1 MKKKTVHIAL
11 LVALTLGLLSCAH
24 QPEPANTTADLDIPG
39 ARGSN
44 IVRLPNM
51 WWLRPVGRQIA
62 LGDFPVNIAV
72 HPDGKF
78 AAVLH
83 SGHGQ
88 HEIVVV
94 EISSGRLVS
103 HAALEE
109 SFYGLAF
116 SQDGKTLFCSGAGD
130 ETVHSFAFAKGFLND
145 QKTVQLRD
153 KKLRGIPGGLAVTKD
168 ADRLFVANVWGHRV
182 TEVNLTSQS
191 VGNEIV
197 LGTNKMIAFEAQKP
211 STEDEDAIKKRAETA
226 LEASTSL
233 DPFPYTCLLDEKR
246 DRLYVSLWAQAA
258 VAVINLKDNEIIA
271 RWKTEEHPNEMLLS
285 KSGKYLFVANANRNT
300 VSILDTDTGRT
311 KETLLAELV
320 PNSPPGSTP
329 NSLALSPD
337 EKLLFVANANI
348 NAISVFDIAEHGK
361 SRSLGF
367 IPVGWYPT
375 SVRVTPDGKHL
386 LVTNGKGLISKA
398 NRNGPQVTREPPA
411 SVREY
416 IGGLF
421 RGTLSIIDLPG
432 RDRLEDQMKRYTA
445 QAYSCLPRTNTIT
458 GADVTRLPIKYCIY
472 IIKENR
478 TYDQVFGDMPKGNG
492 DPSLCLFNERI
503 TPNHHKLASEFVL
516 LDNFYVESEVSA
528 DGHEWT

>member
-1 MKKKTVHIAL
+1 MRLFIL
-11 LVALTLGLLSCAH
+11 LAVTASFAGCAH
-24 QPEPANTTADLDIPG
+24 QPQPARTQRAEPDLPG
-39 ARGSN
+39 ARGTN
-44 IVRLPNM
+44 LVQLPNM
-51 WWLRPVGRQIA
+51 WSLRPVGRQIA

-94 EISSGRLVS
+94 EIASGRTVS
-103 HAALEE
+103 HASLDEC
-109 SFYGLAF
+109 FYGLAF

-130 ETVHSFAFAKGFLND
+130 ETVHSFSFAKGFLSD

-191 VGNEIV
+191 VGNEIL
-197 LGTNKMIAFEAQKP
+197 LGTNKLVAFEAQKA
-211 STEDEDAIKKRAETA
+211 STEDEDAIKKRAEAA
-226 LEASTSL
+226 LDTTTSA
-233 DPFPYTCLLDEKR
+233 DPFPYTCLIDEKR
-246 DRLYVSLWAQAA
+246 ERLYVSLWAQAA
-258 VAVINLKDNEIIA
+258 VAVINLKDNEIVA

-300 VSILDTDTGRT
+300 VSILDTDSGRI

-348 NAISVFDIAEHGK
+348 NAISVFDIAELGK

-386 LVTNGKGLISKA
+386 LVANGKGLISKA
-398 NRNGPQVTREPPA
+398 NRNGPQPTREPPP

-416 IGGLF
+416 IGGLL
-421 RGTLSIIDLPG
+421 RGTLSIIDLPA
-432 RDRLEDQMKRYTA
+432 RDRLEEQMKRYTA
-445 QAYSCLPRTNTIT
+445 QAYACLPKTNALT
-458 GADVTRLPIKYCIY
+458 GVDVTSLPIKYCIY

-478 TYDQVFGDMPKGNG
+478 TYDQVLGDMPKGNG

-503 TPNHHKLASEFVL
+503 TPNHHKLA
-516 LDNFYVESEVSA
+516 
-528 DGHEWT
+528 